1 MVVQQGIT
9 LKLNSTAPSVCRLRS
24 HKPELRYQFLIKHR
38 LLYTHS
44 IAQLTFHEDK
54 SRTPKT
60 LSSCIKSK
68 TFRLFIHTFL
78 AIQRLIILPVTDIC
92 VRPFSVMERS
102 LL

>member
-24 HKPELRYQFLIKHR
+24 HKPELRYQSLIKHR

-44 IAQLTFHEDK
+44 IAQLTFHSDK
-54 SRTPKT
+54 RTPKT

-68 TFRLFIHTFL
+68 TYRLFIHTFL

-92 VRPFSVMERS
+92 VRPFSVIERS